1 MKRTLVLFGL
11 IMCFAMGLSAQ
22 NILGKWRAQQI
33 AIEGAKATV
42 DMTFKADKT
51 LLIELFV
58 NMDNSE
64 EVEMQFHL
72 NVDGTFGEK
81 NGNVLPYKL
90 NSDNANIVFDKLKFK
105 GEMAEQIKNNKELE
119 TGLRKLLQDQV
130 NESKSEMTKEIPAEG
145 EMIITEMTDTS
156 MKVKMDDKDDKD
168 NEILDFVKVDWFSFQ
183 ATFSNYIYDI
193 PSPDNQER
201 GYS

>member
-1 MKRTLVLFGL
+1 MKRALVLFGL
-11 IMCFAMGLSAQ
+11 IMCFTMGLSAQ
-22 NILGKWRAQQI
+22 SILGKWRAQQI

-145 EMIITEMTDTS
+145 EMIITEMT
-156 MKVKMDDKDDKD
+156 K
-168 NEILDFVKVDWFSFQ
+168 
-183 ATFSNYIYDI
+183 
-193 PSPDNQER
+193 
-201 GYS
+201 YSTL

>member
-1 MKRTLVLFGL
+1 MKRTLVLFGF
-11 IMCFAMGLSAQ
+11 IMCMAMGLSAQ
-22 NILGKWRAQQI
+22 SIIGKWRAQQI
-33 AIEGAKATV
+33 AIEEGAKATV

-72 NVDGTFGEK
+72 NIDGTFGEK

-105 GEMAEQIKNNKELE
+105 GEMAEQMKNNKELE
-119 TGLRKLLQDQV
+119 TGLRKLIQDQV

-145 EMIITEMTDTS
+145 EMIITEMTSTS

-168 NEILDFVKVDWFSFQ
+168 NEILDFVKVD
-183 ATFSNYIYDI
+183 
-193 PSPDNQER
+193 
-201 GYS
+201 

>member
-1 MKRTLVLFGL
+1 MKRTLVLFGF
-11 IMCFAMGLSAQ
+11 IMCMAMGLSAQ
-22 NILGKWRAQQI
+22 SIIGKWRAQQI
-33 AIEGAKATV
+33 AIEEGAKATV

-72 NVDGTFGEK
+72 NIDGTYGEK

-105 GEMAEQIKNNKELE
+105 GEMAEQMKNNKELE
-119 TGLRKLLQDQV
+119 TGLRKLIQDQV

-145 EMIITEMTDTS
+145 EMIITEMTATS

-168 NEILDFVKVDWFSFQ
+168 NEILDFVKVD
-183 ATFSNYIYDI
+183 
-193 PSPDNQER
+193 
-201 GYS
+201 

>member
-11 IMCFAMGLSAQ
+11 IMCFAMGHSAQ
-22 NILGKWRAQQI
+22 SILGKWRAQQI

-119 TGLRKLLQDQV
+119 TGLRKLFQDQV

-145 EMIITEMTDTS
+145 EMIITEMTATS

-168 NEILDFVKVDWFSFQ
+168 DEILDFVKVD
-183 ATFSNYIYDI
+183 
-193 PSPDNQER
+193 
-201 GYS
+201 

>member
-1 MKRTLVLFGL
+1 MKRSLVLFGL

-22 NILGKWRAQQI
+22 SILGKWRAQQI

-130 NESKSEMTKEIPAEG
+130 NESKIEMTKEIPAEG
-145 EMIITEMTDTS
+145 EMIITEMTATS

-183 ATFSNYIYDI
+183 ATSSNYIYDI
-193 PSPDNQER
+193 PSPD
-201 GYS
+201 

>member
-11 IMCFAMGLSAQ
+11 IMCFVMGLSAQ
-22 NILGKWRAQQI
+22 SILGKWRAQQI

-72 NVDGTFGEK
+72 NIDGTFGEK
-81 NGNVLPYKL
+81 NGNALPYKL
-90 NSDNANIVFDKLKFK
+90 NSDNANIVFDKFSFK
-105 GEMAEQIKNNKELE
+105 GEMAEQMKNNKELE
-119 TGLRKLLQDQV
+119 IGIRKLFQDQI
-130 NESKSEMTKEIPAEG
+130 NESKGEMTKEIPAEG
-145 EMIITEMTDTS
+145 EMIITEMTATS
-156 MKVKMDDKDDKD
+156 MKVQMDDKND
-168 NEILDFVKVDWFSFQ
+168 EILDFVKVD
-183 ATFSNYIYDI
+183 
-193 PSPDNQER
+193 
-201 GYS
+201 